1 MKRALIYLFT
11 FLATQYVA
19 LFLVFGAYMLIAKG
33 DPQQGLPAEWEIA
46 FMVVYSIFEIIVF
59 VTAGWFQLSRTY
71 LKSHPWSVVA
81 WSVVAAMGAIIPSM
95 FLQELLP
102 QWTGWAEEMA
112 RENAEVMGE
121 IMMKPGGY
129 LVVALLPPVVEE
141 MVFRG
146 CILRSLLA
154 WKPQRRWLMIA
165 LSALIFALVH
175 LNPAQ
180 LVHTFLIGLLL
191 GWMYM
196 RTRSIVP
203 GIAYHWANNT
213 IAYVL
218 FHLYHNPET
227 MEDIF
232 GTGNLRLILALLF
245 SLCIFVPALVQLHWR
260 MRRVDDGGTG
270 LQQS

>member
-1 MKRALIYLFT
+1 
-11 FLATQYVA
+11 
-19 LFLVFGAYMLIAKG
+19 MLIAKG

-71 LKSHPWSVVA
+71 LKSHPWSVVV

-95 FLQELLP
+95 CLQELLP

-146 CILRSLLA
+146 CILRSLLV

-213 IAYVL
+213 IAYVM

-260 MRRVDDGGTG
+260 MRRVDDGGTS